1 MKRVIVT
8 QRVDVVIEYKER
20 RDAIDQLWVNFL
32 LSIDIFPIFISNN
45 MNYVEYVLNNENID
59 GVLFTGGNSLLKYG
73 GNSPER
79 DCVEKFILEW
89 AIEMNIPVLGVCRGM
104 QLIQDFFGIPLKK
117 IDNHVSV
124 CHTLNVEKGLRL
136 SADIE
141 LIPNANSYHNFGAD
155 KSNGKLRTVAYS
167 LDGIVMAIEH
177 KNKNIFGI
185 MWHCE
190 RNYPFRESD
199 RNLVRGIFC

>member
-20 RDAIDQLWVNFL
+20 RDAIDQLWVKFL

-59 GVLFTGGNSLLKYG
+59 GVLFTGGNDLLKYG

-79 DCVEKFILEW
+79 DCIEIFILEW

-104 QLIQDFFGIPLKK
+104 QLIQDFFGIP
-117 IDNHVSV
+117 
-124 CHTLNVEKGLRL
+124 
-136 SADIE
+136 
-141 LIPNANSYHNFGAD
+141 
-155 KSNGKLRTVAYS
+155 
-167 LDGIVMAIEH
+167 
-177 KNKNIFGI
+177 
-185 MWHCE
+185 
-190 RNYPFRESD
+190 
-199 RNLVRGIFC
+199 

>member
-59 GVLFTGGNSLLKYG
+59 GVLFTGGNSLLKYS
-73 GNSPER
+73 GNAPER

-104 QLIQDFFGIPLKK
+104 QFIQDFFGIPLKK
-117 IDNHVSV
+117 INNHVSV
-124 CHTLNVEKGLRL
+124 CHTLHVEKGLRL

-141 LIPNANSYHNFGAD
+141 LIPNANSYHNFGTD
-155 KSNGKLRTVAYS
+155 KSNGELRTVAHS
-167 LDGIVMAIEH
+167 LDGIVMAVEH
-177 KNKNIFGI
+177 RNKSIFGI

-190 RNYPFRESD
+190 RNYPFREGD
-199 RNLVRGIFC
+199 RNLVRSVFC